1 MVLSVRLSK
10 KEIETIKKLAGKI
23 FGQGTEVYLF
33 GSRTD
38 PTKRGGDIDLYIV
51 PAKRERLF
59 KNKLRF
65 LVELKLKIG
74 EQKIDVIIAKDLSR
88 DIEKEALKTGVK
100 L

>member
-1 MVLSVRLSK
+1 MLASVRLSK
-10 KEIETIKKLAGKI
+10 KEIEAIKKLAGEI

-38 PTKRGGDIDLYIV
+38 PTERGGDIDLYIV

>member
-1 MVLSVRLSK
+1 MPLSVRLSK
-10 KEIETIKKLAGKI
+10 KEIETIKKVAEEI

-33 GSRTD
+33 GSRID

-51 PAKRERLF
+51 PAKREEIF
-59 KNKLRF
+59 KRKLRF

-74 EQKIDVIIAKDLSR
+74 EQKIDVVIAKDPAR
-88 DIEKEALKTGVK
+88 DIEKEALTTGVK

>member
-1 MVLSVRLSK
+1 M
-10 KEIETIKKLAGKI
+10 
-23 FGQGTEVYLF
+23 
-33 GSRTD
+33 
-38 PTKRGGDIDLYIV
+38 
-51 PAKRERLF
+51 PAKREGLF